1 VNRLSKSQPLAGD
14 GMDLLHAT
22 ERHLFFTG
30 KGGVGKT
37 STACATAIALADH
50 GRQVLLVST
59 DPASNLDEVLGVALS
74 PQPTAIPAVPGLVA
88 LNLDPEAAARA
99 YRERV
104 VGPYRGVLP
113 PAAVASIE
121 EQLSGACTV
130 EIAAFDEFSKLLGDP
145 ATTAGFDHV
154 VFDTAPTGHT
164 LRLLALP
171 AAWSGFLDTNVGGT
185 SCLGPLA
192 GLNAQRD
199 LYRAALAALGD
210 PAATLLVL
218 VSRPERTAL
227 EEAERTRAELAALG
241 IVNQCLILNGMF
253 TAHTGSDPVAR
264 ALEVRGR
271 QALAEMPPALRTLP
285 RHNVPLVPFEL
296 VGIEALRSFG
306 RNAPPATSG
315 GEHPPAAAP
324 AREGV
329 LSLDVLVTDIAR
341 AGRGVI
347 MAMGKGGVG
356 KTTLAVAIATELAR
370 RGHRVHLTTTDPAA
384 HVEATMD
391 AGVPGLQVTRIDPQA
406 ETRAYSDEV
415 LRTAA
420 AGLDAKGR
428 ALLEEDLRSPCTEEI
443 AVFRAFAHIVGGG
456 TDGFVVID
464 TAPTGHTLLLLD
476 AAQAYHRDVARS
488 LSDIP
493 AAVRELLPRLR
504 DPEFTRVLLVTLPEA
519 TPVHEAAQ
527 LQRDLARAGITPF
540 AWVVNQSLTP
550 LAVHDPVLVSRRR
563 REARYLEEVRRLAAR
578 VALAPWAE
586 SPVQSLMERAAA

>member
-1 VNRLSKSQPLAGD
+1 
-14 GMDLLHAT
+14 MDILQAT

-37 STACATAIALADH
+37 STACATAIALADRGH
-50 GRQVLLVST
+50 RVLLVST

-74 PQPTAIPAVPGLVA
+74 SQPTAIPAVPGLFA
-88 LNLDPEAAARA
+88 LNLDPEAAARE

-113 PAAVASIE
+113 QAAVASIE

-130 EIAAFDEFSKLLGDP
+130 EIAAFDQFSKLLGDP

-164 LRLLALP
+164 LRLLELP
-171 AAWSGFLDTNVGGT
+171 AAWSGFLDANVGGT

-199 LYRAALAALGD
+199 LYGAALAALAD

-241 IVNQCLILNGMF
+241 ITNQRLILNGMF
-253 TAHTGSDPVAR
+253 AARNGSDPVAR
-264 ALEVRGR
+264 ALEARGR
-271 QALAEMPPALRTLP
+271 QALEEMPLALKTLP
-285 RHNVPLVPFEL
+285 CSEVPLVPFEL
-296 VGIEALRSFG
+296 VGIEALRG
-306 RNAPPATSG
+306 LGQNAIPAVSG
-315 GEHPPAAAP
+315 GKVEPTAAAGSP
-324 AREGV
+324 GV
-329 LSLDVLVTDIAR
+329 LSLDALVTDIAR
-341 AGRGVI
+341 SGRGVI

-356 KTTLAVAIATELAR
+356 KTTLAVAIAKELAG

-384 HVEATMD
+384 HVETTLEG
-391 AGVPGLQVTRIDPQA
+391 GVTGLRVSRIDPEA

-415 LRTAA
+415 LRTTSD
-420 AGLDAKGR
+420 GLDAKGR

-443 AVFRAFAHIVGGG
+443 AVFQAFAQIVAGG

-476 AAQAYHRDVARS
+476 AAQAYHREVARS
-488 LSDIP
+488 LNDIP
-493 AAVRELLPRLR
+493 VAVRELLPRLR

-550 LAVHDPVLVSRRR
+550 LTVDDPVLASRRR
-563 REARYLEEVRRLAAR
+563 RERRYIDEVQGLATR
-578 VALAPWAE
+578 VVLTPWGE
-586 SPVQSLMERAAA
+586 SPVQSLMARAAA

>member
-1 VNRLSKSQPLAGD
+1 
-14 GMDLLHAT
+14 MDFLPTT

-37 STACATAIALADH
+37 SAACATAIGLADR
-50 GRQVLLVST
+50 GLRVLLVST

-74 PQPTAIPAVPGLVA
+74 PQPTAIPSVPGLFA
-88 LNLDPEAAARA
+88 LNLDPESAARA

-104 VGPYRGVLP
+104 VGPYRDVLP
-113 PAAVASIE
+113 QAAVASIE

-164 LRLLALP
+164 LRLLELP
-171 AAWSGFLDTNVGGT
+171 AAWSGFLDSNIGGT

-210 PAATLLVL
+210 PTATLLVL

-241 IVNQCLILNGMF
+241 IANQCLILNGMF
-253 TAHTGSDPVAR
+253 AARNGSDPVAR
-264 ALEVRGR
+264 ALEARGR
-271 QALAEMPPALRTLP
+271 QALEEMPLALKALP
-285 RHNVPLVPFEL
+285 CTEIPLVAFEL
-296 VGIEALRSFG
+296 VGIEALRG
-306 RNAPPATSG
+306 LGENATPAVSG
-315 GEHPPAAAP
+315 GKAEPDAAA
-324 AREGV
+324 GIDGL
-329 LSLDVLVTDIAR
+329 LSLDALVTDL
-341 AGRGVI
+341 AGSGHGVI

-384 HVEATMD
+384 HVEATVEG
-391 AGVPGLQVTRIDPQA
+391 GVPGLRVSRIDPEA

-420 AGLDAKGR
+420 GSLDTKGR

-443 AVFRAFAHIVGGG
+443 AVFRAFAHTVAGG

-476 AAQAYHRDVARS
+476 AAQAYHREVARS
-488 LSDIP
+488 LNDIP

-504 DPEFTRVLLVTLPEA
+504 DPEFTRALLVTLPEA

-550 LAVHDPVLVSRRR
+550 LTVHDPVLASRRR
-563 REARYLEEVRRLAAR
+563 RERRYIQEVQGLAAR
-578 VALAPWAE
+578 VALTPWGE
-586 SPVQSLMERAAA
+586 SPVQSLLAMATA